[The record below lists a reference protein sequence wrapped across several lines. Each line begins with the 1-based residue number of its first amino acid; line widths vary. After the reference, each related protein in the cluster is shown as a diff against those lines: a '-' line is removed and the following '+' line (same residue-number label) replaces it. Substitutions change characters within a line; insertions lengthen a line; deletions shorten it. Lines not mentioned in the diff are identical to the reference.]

1 MLSMRDIAQA
11 FAKKLE
17 EAEGTNDTTWMT
29 RKAKLLHDQ
38 SDADY
43 RMWLSGLGCSAAGS
57 FADFRRE
64 QAMPVHDG

>member
-1 MLSMRDIAQA
+1 MD
-11 FAKKLE
+11 
-17 EAEGTNDTTWMT
+17 DPT
-29 RKAKLLHDQ
+29 RKAKLHDQ